1 MTERDDESNVPS
13 SLHAERLK
21 LTRNQMVFGCA
32 LLAAGLLLLG
42 LNWERWFE
50 LSEYKGLTLP
60 AGLPGAVVVLGGV
73 ALMVDGLRRRRALR
87 RETGSRGSG

>member
-13 SLHAERLK
+13 SFHAERLK

-42 LNWERWFE
+42 LN
-50 LSEYKGLTLP
+50 
-60 AGLPGAVVVLGGV
+60 
-73 ALMVDGLRRRRALR
+73 
-87 RETGSRGSG
+87 